1 MSDLSVQQQQQLNI
15 YLKKN
20 PKVSRENAIKILFG
34 GNGNKSVGK
43 GVTVEHKVTQAKP
56 QTIYLQSGRKIVY
69 TMLKDGRMAC
79 KYYGA
84 DGTQI
89 KPEYFKK
96 VEGQIS
102 ISPDGASYT
111 VTKNG
116 KKSKLIKAKNPSLGQ
131 LDQKIVK
138 LNNQEKKLNKIK
150 KEQGFIGKSWDWLKN
165 KTGIGDGSDKAQS
178 QINAE
183 RDMLKQ
189 MRQPNSKIDAK
200 QFEKITGQKCTKANV
215 EKFKRGEFSQVDKKI
230 DGYKEGQEMAVDIV
244 ADVVSGVVSYT
255 VYTAAVAAAPFSGG
269 TSILLGVA
277 VAAGTGALVKSGV
290 KAADAYSGGRKYTF
304 DNLKK
309 DAGTG
314 AVSGALAP
322 VTAGFG
328 GAVGKTVATKL
339 GLQTVKTIGK
349 EIAEDVVENSFK
361 QTLKTSLMSPG
372 AFKFVGEGVGKKTLA
387 YGSEVLAD
395 GVINGGI
402 DNGFRTA
409 VNGGSLSDVVKASG
423 EGALFAPLTGAG
435 MKLTAV
441 KLIPAGFKLAGKL
454 FKKINRGFEYGKQ
467 VVTEASN
474 SVIER
479 MKNKFGVSKA
489 KLTQP
494 DLSVVTAKIKA
505 QFGTNSDYD
514 KSAVARLTKGLT
526 KDNAGFVSSALDVIT
541 KRKNANYGNIS
552 DAMGCI
558 TKENQDFALWV
569 IKNKNIPPTYWKAIL
584 KNADSVTIPEFKA
597 LLKNWLFAQNK
608 AISLG
613 DVNRNNIDLYKKYYN
628 DKRFSDYDL
637 TNIIAPANKFN
648 KSLVDKVLKQYNSS
662 DRGLITY
669 VRKVLEEVTNEP
681 KKVIAEKLFPEGFN
695 TKKARAYFTIAA
707 VVLKNTNKQNF
718 GFLSKCIDSKKFSL
732 SDIRELAVFSSIDI
746 KSRMTMIDRQPLLE
760 CFNTLSPQLRKAM
773 QDNGIDILNLEN
785 FLKGQKVT
793 SAVSKAEKSQFLKN
807 IVANNNESKILKADF
822 SNSSNNGVREIIND
836 VTAGIPEFKM
846 IADTPKGLKTLQ
858 TLQKIMK
865 SSEYKSFSD
874 MDKTICKF
882 SILLSELGESPE
894 KVLKNYKLGNDATTR
909 IIDILRNK
917 RFVTAFLD
925 GKMSE
930 KAVVANYRNFSDY
943 KVAEFLLKANP
954 AYASKF
960 TPNVTQRINNAFNNF
975 YSGQK
980 MLFTSHFQNNGAKFP
995 KTVYKGN
1002 QYKVLNLNALDANA
1016 DLSKYGFAKGTTPSN
1031 VTFNVHMTTDAYSTT
1046 AVKDIENML
1055 LLTKDHYNDLA
1066 PSSTLVKGYQNPTFM
1081 GYQYGVIL
1089 KNENRNLA
1097 TFGFDTVTGNR
1108 KNASDFV
1115 RLLFNNKSN
1124 QGYKTQF
1131 TNLLKSK
1138 FKIDLTDAEYVELVK
1153 QIQSKK
1159 YITHLHDVK
1168 IGNKIIKAEQL
1179 KDVINECMNNTVG
1192 KEITS
1197 FNPTIEAIYAK
1208 VSSLEECPNGLL
1220 LLAKKYDLPI
1230 VLGNPNS

>member
-56 QTIYLQSGRKIVY
+56 QTIYLQSGRKVVY

-131 LDQKIVK
+131 LDQNIVK

-230 DGYKEGQEMAVDIV
+230 NGYKEGQEMAVDVV

-277 VAAGTGALVKSGV
+277 VAAGTGAVVKSGV

-409 VNGGSLSDVVKASG
+409 VNGGSFSDVVKASG
-423 EGALFAPLTGAG
+423 EGALFAPLVGLG
-435 MKLTAV
+435 MKGTGLV
-441 KLIPAGFKLAGKL
+441 LSRGIGKN
-454 FKKINRGFEYGKQ
+454 FVVHGK
-467 VVTEASN
+467 N
-474 SVIER
+474 VIENKR
-479 MKNKFGVSKA
+479 M
-489 KLTQP
+489 
-494 DLSVVTAKIKA
+494 
-505 QFGTNSDYD
+505 
-514 KSAVARLTKGLT
+514 
-526 KDNAGFVSSALDVIT
+526 
-541 KRKNANYGNIS
+541 
-552 DAMGCI
+552 
-558 TKENQDFALWV
+558 
-569 IKNKNIPPTYWKAIL
+569 
-584 KNADSVTIPEFKA
+584 
-597 LLKNWLFAQNK
+597 LLKQKMAQGNK
-608 AISLG
+608 ISLG
-613 DVNRNNIDLYKKYYN
+613 GDGISIPRGTLRAPRKGFGETVQ
-628 DKRFSDYDL
+628 DYV
-637 TNIIAPANKFN
+637 NIIQNNKN
-648 KSLVDKVLKQYNSS
+648 KISQMTNEYLAGVIDE
-662 DRGLITY
+662 RGLIDKFVKLLIKEMDMPIPPQILIKDLGNLGGSFNPAEIAVKINVKNKTRVSELFSTVMHEMHHFLQHKEMLVTDLEKY
-669 VRKVLEEVTNEP
+669 SQQIADKNNTTAPVIEKWLLDTCGWRDVLTKYPQN
-681 KKVIAEKLFPEGFN
+681 INPESKY
-695 TKKARAYFTIAA
+695 TKRGYA
-707 VVLKNTNKQNF
+707 
-718 GFLSKCIDSKKFSL
+718 
-732 SDIRELAVFSSIDI
+732 
-746 KSRMTMIDRQPLLE
+746 LLE
-760 CFNTLSPQLRKAM
+760 ADKNYTMNNMNAYTTNLKEVETRDIQTRVGLEVERIIG
-773 QDNGIDILNLEN
+773 GINEREYQNAKEVYSLLNKN
-785 FLKGQKVT
+785 FAEDQSLINAKITFDSGPAT
-793 SAVSKAEKSQFLKN
+793 SLVN
-807 IVANNNESKILKADF
+807 YVN
-822 SNSSNNGVREIIND
+822 RYIN
-836 VTAGIPEFKM
+836 
-846 IADTPKGLKTLQ
+846 KGLKPNEIVAKMLDDFDASNV
-858 TLQKIMK
+858 LQK
-865 SSEYKSFSD
+865 SSKIKWY
-874 MDKTICKF
+874 
-882 SILLSELGESPE
+882 
-894 KVLKNYKLGNDATTR
+894 
-909 IIDILRNK
+909 
-917 RFVTAFLD
+917 
-925 GKMSE
+925 
-930 KAVVANYRNFSDY
+930 
-943 KVAEFLLKANP
+943 NP
-954 AYASKF
+954 
-960 TPNVTQRINNAFNNF
+960 
-975 YSGQK
+975 
-980 MLFTSHFQNNGAKFP
+980 
-995 KTVYKGN
+995 
-1002 QYKVLNLNALDANA
+1002 
-1016 DLSKYGFAKGTTPSN
+1016 
-1031 VTFNVHMTTDAYSTT
+1031 
-1046 AVKDIENML
+1046 
-1055 LLTKDHYNDLA
+1055 LTW
-1066 PSSTLVKGYQNPTFM
+1066 F
-1081 GYQYGVIL
+1081 
-1089 KNENRNLA
+1089 
-1097 TFGFDTVTGNR
+1097 
-1108 KNASDFV
+1108 
-1115 RLLFNNKSN
+1115 
-1124 QGYKTQF
+1124 
-1131 TNLLKSK
+1131 
-1138 FKIDLTDAEYVELVK
+1138 
-1153 QIQSKK
+1153 
-1159 YITHLHDVK
+1159 
-1168 IGNKIIKAEQL
+1168 
-1179 KDVINECMNNTVG
+1179 
-1192 KEITS
+1192 
-1197 FNPTIEAIYAK
+1197 
-1208 VSSLEECPNGLL
+1208 
-1220 LLAKKYDLPI
+1220 
-1230 VLGNPNS
+1230 